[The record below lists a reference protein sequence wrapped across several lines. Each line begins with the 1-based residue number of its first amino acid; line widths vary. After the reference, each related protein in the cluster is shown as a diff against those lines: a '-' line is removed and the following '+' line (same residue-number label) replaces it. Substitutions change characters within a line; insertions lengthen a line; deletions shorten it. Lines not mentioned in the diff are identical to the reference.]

1 MGDAVTLVLRGDDL
15 GLAGL
20 VRVARE
26 AERVELHA
34 DAVARMRATH
44 GVVERALEREDAV
57 YGLTTGVGAAKRYRV
72 EPDEQRHFN
81 RMMVL
86 SCAVGQ
92 GADAPEEVV
101 RGTLLLLV
109 NGFARG
115 TAGVRPELA
124 QRLVE
129 ALNQGAHPRVRMLGS
144 VGMADLIPLGDLA
157 AELLEDFPLAPKEG
171 LSLISSSAF
180 STALAA
186 LALADY
192 ERLLDAVDAAAALDL
207 EAFAANLTMLHPAVA
222 ETRPYA
228 GIALTLDRLRAL
240 LRESGLWQ
248 RGAARALQDPLTFRC
263 VPQVH
268 GAARDT
274 LAFAQRQLA
283 IELNASQENPI
294 VLPDEDRLISV
305 GNSDTLPLAAS
316 LDFLRIALAPVLTS
330 AAERLDKLL
339 EAPFSGLP
347 QNLAAHAGGVD
358 IALSELAV
366 LAQALTAEA
375 RLLAQPVSF
384 EVTTSSRDQGLT
396 DRMTMAPLAARRV
409 GQMVELG
416 ERLVAAELVVAAQ
429 ALELRAPAATG
440 LGTARLHA
448 LVRERV
454 PFTGDGAP
462 PPRELDGVLELIRS
476 GALSE
481 LGAEPAKPQD
491 GRVLEPA
498 GNSLTARA
506 AGARAR
512 G

>member
-1 MGDAVTLVLRGDDL
+1 MATWSWSNCFAWHG
-15 GLAGL
+15 AGST
-20 VRVARE
+20 
-26 AERVELHA
+26 VELDDA
-34 DAVARMRATH
+34 AVATMRATH
-44 GVVERALEREDAV
+44 AVVERALERGDAV

-72 EPDEQRHFN
+72 EPGEQRDFN

-86 SCAVGQ
+86 ACAVGQ
-92 GADAPEEVV
+92 GPDAPEEVV
-101 RGTLLLLV
+101 RGTLLLLA

-124 QRLVE
+124 ERLVE
-129 ALNQGAHPRVRMLGS
+129 ALNRRAHPRVRMLGS
-144 VGMADLIPLGDLA
+144 VGMADLTPLGDLA
-157 AELLEDFPLAPKEG
+157 AELLADFPLAPKEG
-171 LSLISSSAF
+171 LSLVSSSAF

-186 LALADY
+186 LAVADY

-207 EAFAANLTMLHPAVA
+207 EALAANLTMLHPAIA
-222 ETRPYA
+222 ETRPYP
-228 GIALTLDRLRAL
+228 GIALTLERLRAL

-248 RGAARALQDPLTFRC
+248 PGAARSLQDPLTFRC

-316 LDFLRIALAPVLTS
+316 MDFLRIALAPVLTS

-347 QNLAAHAGGVD
+347 QNLAVRAGGVD
-358 IALSELAV
+358 LALSELAV
-366 LAQALTAEA
+366 VGQALTAEA

-396 DRMTMAPLAARRV
+396 DRMTMGSLAARRL

-416 ERLVAAELVVAAQ
+416 ERLVATELVVAAQ
-429 ALELRAPAATG
+429 ALDLRAPEAVGRRHAAP
-440 LGTARLHA
+440 AR
-448 LVRERV
+448 
-454 PFTGDGAP
+454 
-462 PPRELDGVLELIRS
+462 
-476 GALSE
+476 
-481 LGAEPAKPQD
+481 
-491 GRVLEPA
+491 
-498 GNSLTARA
+498 

-512 G
+512 AVHR